1 MPLYVG
7 FYIMLSIVFF
17 DDTEEFII
25 LCLFYNFVIMKQYLE
40 NITADTRTC
49 NQIVRKESDIKLI
62 NSFWHNINHRNFLEK
77 QFIATNMFMSS
88 FCSSIKQIP

>member
-40 NITADTRTC
+40 NNFITADTRTC
-49 NQIVRKESDIKLI
+49 NQIVRKESDIKL
-62 NSFWHNINHRNFLEK
+62 
-77 QFIATNMFMSS
+77 TY
-88 FCSSIKQIP
+88 